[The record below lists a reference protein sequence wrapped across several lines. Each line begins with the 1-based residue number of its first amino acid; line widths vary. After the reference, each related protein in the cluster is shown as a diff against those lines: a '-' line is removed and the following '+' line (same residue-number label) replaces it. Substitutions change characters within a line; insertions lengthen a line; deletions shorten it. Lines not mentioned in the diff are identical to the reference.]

1 MTLSSNTPMNVI
13 EHDGYRYLLFPEQ
26 MDWYWQ
32 PADVPINEDF
42 LPRQIDVN
50 YDFARNEFDHL
61 LVCVTN
67 RCNITC
73 DYCFRG
79 FNMKKTE
86 EISFADFMVVANHFI
101 AQARHKPT
109 FQFTGGE
116 VFVKPDIE
124 KWFDYLHERG
134 TRIWM
139 TTNGVSSK
147 IRNDPTIRRI
157 FSHNP
162 KVHVRVSCD
171 GHTAELYER
180 HRGKPGTFRQ
190 VEDNLRYLV
199 SIGTPTSI
207 KTVIS
212 PENFPYLEEIL
223 DWAYDLGVH
232 GWNYNVMRYT
242 GALAEQ
248 PPPDATCKSAGH
260 IDYVGYTEIG
270 RALTEIVRRKPHLAS
285 LLGISRYGKI
295 IDTLY
300 APKPHGVHMMYYV
313 LNYDG
318 EVYLNDNLYTPE
330 YSRGNIWTDGV
341 AAFNGLLEARE
352 ALDLDLECC
361 KRCPVHR
368 FCFQKGDYGELYLK
382 QSELKAEFPNCPDIR
397 RHFTDMLA
405 LRQEGKQLYRLISKP
420 SDRFPIPE

>member
-1 MTLSSNTPMNVI
+1 MNII
-13 EHDGYRYLLFPEQ
+13 EHEDYRYLLFPEQ
-26 MDWYWQ
+26 LDWYYQ
-32 PADVPINEDF
+32 KASEPIAEDF
-42 LPRQIDVN
+42 QPKAFEIN

-86 EISFADFMVVANHFI
+86 EISFGDFMIVANHFLKH
-101 AQARHKPT
+101 AEHNPT

-124 KWFDYLHERG
+124 RWFHYVQERG
-134 TRIWM
+134 ARVWM

-147 IRNDPTIRRI
+147 IHESAEIRRM
-157 FSHNP
+157 FENNP

-171 GHTAELYER
+171 GHTPELYER
-180 HRGKPGTFRQ
+180 HRGKPGTFKR

-199 SIGTPTSI
+199 SIGVPTSI

-212 PENFPYLEEIL
+212 PENFPFLEEIL
-223 DWAYDLGVH
+223 EWAYDLGVV

-242 GALAEQ
+242 GALADA
-248 PPPDATCKSAGH
+248 PPADATCKSTGK
-260 IDYVGYTEIG
+260 IEYVGYTEIG
-270 RALTEIVRRKPHLAS
+270 QKLTDIIRRKPHLAP

-295 IDTLY
+295 IDTLF
-300 APKPHGVHMMYYV
+300 APKPHGVRMMYYV

-318 EVYLNDNLYTPE
+318 EVYLNDNLYQKE
-330 YSRGNIWTDGV
+330 YSRGNIWTAGV
-341 AAFNGLLEARE
+341 DAFNGLNEARRV
-352 ALDLDLECC
+352 LDLDLPCC
-361 KRCPVHR
+361 QKCSIHR
-368 FCFQKGDYGELYLK
+368 FCFQKGDYGELYQK
-382 QSELKAEFPNCPDIR
+382 QASLNAEFPNCPDIR
-397 RHFTDMLA
+397 RHFTDMLS
-405 LRQEGKQLYRLISKP
+405 LRDEGKKFYRLMSTP
-420 SDRFPIPE
+420 SARFPVPQ